1 MLAALGLFV
10 FDTDTVLFDSMERQR
25 SWRHPRM
32 DRLGARASAQFVGPG
47 DDRISLPG
55 TLVPEICGS
64 YSSLD
69 TLAEMADA
77 GDAYPL
83 VNGAGFILG
92 YYTIESLNE
101 RHSNLIFDGYARM
114 VEFQIELMRVA
125 DE

>member
-1 MLAALGLFV
+1 
-10 FDTDTVLFDSMERQR
+10 
-25 SWRHPRM
+25 
-32 DRLGARASAQFVGPG
+32 
-47 DDRISLPG
+47 
-55 TLVPEICGS
+55 
-64 YSSLD
+64 
-69 TLAEMADA
+69 MADA